1 MSGQRRSVSQRM
13 QVVRR
18 RREWMDEKGRRS
30 VDVVRTKTVEEW
42 ILVRDWGMEL
52 QTEMVEQEKGQLRR
66 AKPSRTI

>member
-30 VDVVRTKTVEEW
+30 VDVVRTKTVEE
-42 ILVRDWGMEL
+42 
-52 QTEMVEQEKGQLRR
+52 
-66 AKPSRTI
+66 

>member
-1 MSGQRRSVSQRM
+1 MSGQRRSVNQRI

>member
-1 MSGQRRSVSQRM
+1 MSGQRRSVNQRI
-13 QVVRR
+13 QVVRE

>member
-13 QVVRR
+13 EVVRG

>member
-1 MSGQRRSVSQRM
+1 M